1 MKLYILNQNRK
12 QDLLGEKSNE
22 KFPCLVSS
30 FQIMSTIN
38 ISQKLAV
45 CILRLGI
52 RIISQNCKKMS
63 IA

>member
-1 MKLYILNQNRK
+1 MKLYILNQNNK

-22 KFPCLVSS
+22 KFSCLVSS
-30 FQIMSTIN
+30 FQIISPIN
-38 ISQKLAV
+38 ISQKLAL
-45 CILRLGI
+45 CIFRMGI